1 MQFSADEK
9 GHDEI
14 PDLINDFKKNAS
26 IFSYHLI
33 FFVVRSVIGG
43 FVDNHD
49 NPRFLNLNPSHTA
62 FRNALTYVLMGDWIP
77 IVYYGTE
84 QGFNGGSDPNN
95 RESLWPFMST
105 ENPLYKFIQTLVHFR
120 RSLGDDWLQNRQVM

>member
-26 IFSYHLI
+26 ILSYHLI

-62 FRNALTYVLMGDWIP
+62 LRNALTYVLMADWIP